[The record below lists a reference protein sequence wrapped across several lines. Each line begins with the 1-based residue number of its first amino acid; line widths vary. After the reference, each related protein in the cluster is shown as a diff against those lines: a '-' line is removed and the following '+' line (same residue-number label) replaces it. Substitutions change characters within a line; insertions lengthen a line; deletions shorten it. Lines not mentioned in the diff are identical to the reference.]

1 MASLVLVMAA
11 LIIFD
16 AKRAIAQKLSASKQ
30 IAGSTHYKKRC
41 NACVPLAASGNKA
54 RTFEARTETCEA

>member
-1 MASLVLVMAA
+1 MASSVLVMVA

-30 IAGSTHYKKRC
+30 IAGSKHYKKRC
-41 NACVPLAASGNKA
+41 EVCVPLEASGTKSQERNNA
-54 RTFEARTETCEA
+54 HGYN